1 MSNKNVNERTKWTV
15 YFDYRK
21 NIKGRTRSETNIY
34 SDTYATE
41 LVPWLAVEAN
51 KKKIYGMRLFYVVK
65 PNAEDVVKFGIAGT
79 KGESGAWSRLAQYG
93 HSYGQATNLN
103 PCTGVQLLFLA
114 GNKYNKDVLL
124 VDSDVFKKEAACKVY
139 FRSPEVNAHLVAR
152 GFERLNLDR
161 IAELFSI
168 IDDPS
173 NKTFGDVETE
183 RRTSQRLQQQDL
195 IATDKILKITGHT
208 TAPGKSSKM
217 TKYTCYWNRAAVLT
231 KEKLVK
237 KAKKGFTTEETE
249 KTLDHE
255 TPEFAHNIILF
266 PGGDRALEVYKILHP
281 DSTFRD

>member
-1 MSNKNVNERTKWTV
+1 M
-15 YFDYRK
+15 
-21 NIKGRTRSETNIY
+21 
-34 SDTYATE
+34 
-41 LVPWLAVEAN
+41 EAN

-65 PNAEDVVKFGIAGT
+65 PNAETVVKFGIAGT
-79 KGESGAWSRLAQYG
+79 RSGKSEAWARLSQYG
-93 HSYGQATNLN
+93 HYYGESSDLN
-103 PCTGVQLLFLA
+103 PCVGVQLLFLA
-114 GNKYNKDVLL
+114 GNKYNSRVPL
-124 VDSDVFKKEAACKVY
+124 VKSDVYKKELACKQY
-139 FRSPEVNAHLVAR
+139 FRSAEVNAHLIGR

-168 IDDPS
+168 IDDRS
-173 NKTFGDVETE
+173 NKTFGDVEVE

-255 TPEFAHNIILF
+255 TEEFAHNIILF
-266 PGGDRALEVYKILHP
+266 PGGDRALEVYKILP
-281 DSTFRD
+281 LNCSSVAKLNDIA